1 MPEQPTPAAP
11 QAPPPGRQFP
21 CIKCGARLDFD
32 PAVRA
37 LHCPYCGY
45 TQTIAPADRAVREH
59 DFESEVSNLPEA
71 TLPGRSCEVKC
82 NTCGAVVLLEDK
94 VATDRCPYCGS
105 HLENKPQAAE
115 KMVPPEAVLP
125 FAVDSRKA
133 TGAFATW
140 IAGLWF
146 APNELKKLADLGR
159 LDGVY
164 VPFWTFDSMTYTH
177 YTGQRG
183 EDYQVTETYT
193 ERDAQGNLVTKERT
207 VTHTRWY
214 SVSGEV
220 QHFFDDVL
228 VCASRSIPEHFVR
241 AWMPKELRD
250 LEPFRPDYLSGFKT
264 ERYTVGPREGF
275 GKAKQIMDGTIRQ
288 LCCQQIGGDHQ
299 RLETVHTQH
308 VGVTF
313 KHILLPVWL
322 ASYRYRGQS
331 YRVLING
338 RTGAVQG
345 DRPYSWAKILL
356 LIAFLVAVIVAII
369 LLINLANRG
378 GPRAGRHAPTVQEGR
393 LDGVNPATGNLRRL
407 SPGTRGGHA
416 RLGGGLSVGF
426 ADANSG
432 GTLRHLPAVGGAR
445 RSSVRAG
452 MAGPP
457 RGGGAGFFAPGCA
470 CFAAWPP
477 GRGRRQCLC
486 DVYLRH
492 RLCAGEIGQPGE
504 GHRRPGGA
512 GPRGP
517 ALAFG

>member
-1 MPEQPTPAAP
+1 MSDQPTPAAP

-21 CIKCGARLDFD
+21 CVKCGARLDFD
-32 PAVRA
+32 AAARA

-59 DFESEVSNLPEA
+59 DFESEVLHAPEA

-94 VATDRCPYCGS
+94 VATDRCPYCGN
-105 HLENKPQAAE
+105 HLENKPKAAE
-115 KMVPPEAVLP
+115 AMVPPEAVLP

-133 TGAFATW
+133 AGAFGAW

-146 APNELKKLADLGR
+146 TPNELKKLADLGR

-164 VPFWTFDSMTYTH
+164 VPFWTFDSMTYSH

-183 EDYQVTETYT
+183 IDYQETENYT
-193 ERDAQGNLVTKERT
+193 ERDAQGNLVTRQRT
-207 VTHTRWY
+207 ATHTRWY
-214 SVSGEV
+214 PVSGEV

-250 LEPFRPDYLSGFKT
+250 LEPFKPDYLSGLKT
-264 ERYTVGPREGF
+264 ERYTLGPREGF
-275 GKAKQIMDGTIRQ
+275 GKAKQIMDATIRQ
-288 LCCQQIGGDHQ
+288 LCCRQIGGNHQ

-308 VGVTF
+308 VGVMF

-322 ASYRYRGQS
+322 ASYRYHGQS

-356 LIAFLVAVIVAII
+356 LIALIVAVILGII
-369 LLINLANRG
+369 LLVSLANRG
-378 GPRAGRHAPTVQEGR
+378 GGHFGDRRPGPAAAIAGAPQCPVRQ
-393 LDGVNPATGNLRRL
+393 LRRFAR
-407 SPGTRGGHA
+407 PTR
-416 RLGGGLSVGF
+416 RRRV
-426 ADANSG
+426 SG
-432 GTLRHLPAVGGAR
+432 KRRRTAVPAVRLPR
-445 RSSVRAG
+445 RR
-452 MAGPP
+452 AGPP
-457 RGGGAGFFAPGCA
+457 R
-470 CFAAWPP
+470 WS
-477 GRGRRQCLC
+477 
-486 DVYLRH
+486 
-492 RLCAGEIGQPGE
+492 
-504 GHRRPGGA
+504 
-512 GPRGP
+512 
-517 ALAFG
+517 